1 MRLFWILLLVTGL
14 LAGGW
19 IYTARVAQR
28 SASTAVAAEKAA
40 RDAAKAAAEAQAK
53 SALPKQADATA
64 ATDNTARE
72 SGTAKGTSKPEA
84 EATAKPEAKPETK
97 PEAAPAA
104 APASQDEPKGGQ
116 VSGSFATDPA
126 TAQSGVVRVSLTGS
140 DGKPLATRAGFQ
152 MTADLVVSPA
162 HLLDSAVS
170 GLVTTAGGLT
180 IPIIGTVT
188 IDQSRD
194 IAILRLARAVP
205 GSTVL
210 RFATAEVPAD
220 SQQFLLPLKGSP
232 TVMATV
238 LGYRTDTVQGRRVQI
253 KASLP
258 SNPVGMPLVSDRGE
272 VVGMVTG
279 KDPSGAALVAS
290 AAEILALPRG
300 QVTPLT
306 MTAVKAPPAA
316 APATPAPSAAQN
328 NQAPPEVASEAKI
341 EKKDDGSIL
350 VDDKF
355 IVKGEGTKEKPYEVT
370 WEMLI
375 SAQDVYDPRKGQ
387 KKLPGRVMMLDG
399 KWVKLTGYVAFTLY
413 VEEPKELLSMLNQWD
428 GCCIG
433 VPPTPYDAVEVRLA
447 DKVSKDDRLATF
459 GVVTGK
465 LSVKPYLAGDW
476 LVGLYLMDDATFQA
490 KRFGGFGS

>member
-28 SASTAVAAEKAA
+28 SANSAVAAEKAA

-64 ATDNTARE
+64 APDNTARE

-84 EATAKPEAKPETK
+84 EAAAKPEAKPETKPETK

-205 GSTVL
+205 G
-210 RFATAEVPAD
+210 
-220 SQQFLLPLKGSP
+220 
-232 TVMATV
+232 
-238 LGYRTDTVQGRRVQI
+238 
-253 KASLP
+253 
-258 SNPVGMPLVSDRGE
+258 
-272 VVGMVTG
+272 
-279 KDPSGAALVAS
+279 
-290 AAEILALPRG
+290 
-300 QVTPLT
+300 
-306 MTAVKAPPAA
+306 
-316 APATPAPSAAQN
+316 
-328 NQAPPEVASEAKI
+328 
-341 EKKDDGSIL
+341 
-350 VDDKF
+350 
-355 IVKGEGTKEKPYEVT
+355 
-370 WEMLI
+370 
-375 SAQDVYDPRKGQ
+375 
-387 KKLPGRVMMLDG
+387 
-399 KWVKLTGYVAFTLY
+399 
-413 VEEPKELLSMLNQWD
+413 
-428 GCCIG
+428 
-433 VPPTPYDAVEVRLA
+433 
-447 DKVSKDDRLATF
+447 
-459 GVVTGK
+459 
-465 LSVKPYLAGDW
+465 
-476 LVGLYLMDDATFQA
+476 
-490 KRFGGFGS
+490 